1 MRVILRS
8 QVVTD
13 FDARARTWD
22 ADAAKGERAR
32 RVAELILRDARLRSD
47 ARVLE
52 YGCGTGLL
60 GFALRPHV
68 GAITL
73 ADTSR
78 EMLAVAREKIAAM
91 GAKNAT
97 TVELD
102 LTAGP
107 LPAARY
113 DLVCTLLTLHHI
125 ADVDAILNRFHMLL
139 SPGGTVCIA
148 DLDEED
154 GSFHVPGAVAHNGF
168 DRAELAGR
176 LQRAGFENVR
186 FTTCCEVAKG
196 GRQYPAFTALA
207 DKR

>member
-1 MRVILRS
+1 MTKPRS
-8 QVVTD
+8 EGVTD

-22 ADAAKGERAR
+22 ADPARIDRAQ
-32 RVAELILRDARLRSD
+32 RVAELILRDARLGPD

-60 GFALRPHV
+60 GLALRPHV

-97 TVELD
+97 TLELD

-107 LPAARY
+107 VPAARY

-125 ADVDAILNRFHMLL
+125 ADVDALLERFHELL
-139 SPGGTVCIA
+139 SPGATVCIA

-154 GSFHVPGAVAHNGF
+154 GSFHGPGAVAHDGF
-168 DRAELAGR
+168 DRAELAAR

-186 FTTCCEVAKG
+186 FTTCCEVVKD
-196 GRQYPAFTALA
+196 GRRYPAFAALA
-207 DKR
+207 DRR